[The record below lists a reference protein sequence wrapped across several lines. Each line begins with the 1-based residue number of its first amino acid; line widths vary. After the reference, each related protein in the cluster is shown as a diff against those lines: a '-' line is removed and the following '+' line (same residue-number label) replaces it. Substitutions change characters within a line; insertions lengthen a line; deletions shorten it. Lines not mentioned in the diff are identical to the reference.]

1 MTSRLSSGTLWR
13 LILFYCAFKHAPL
26 LHIPLCWATVYY
38 RITQFY
44 LAKALARTLS
54 ISWDLLFTKMW
65 VENTG
70 LQKNMLLFVLWLWAY
85 QLLFYFLQAIACVYY
100 LGDSTVLP
108 NWCYIYFHKVLKIC
122 SCTSILAFMAM
133 IVVLYFGFV
142 LFYVKIFFKLN

>member
-13 LILFYCAFKHAPL
+13 LISFYWALKHAPL

-44 LAKALARTLS
+44 LAKAFARTMS
-54 ISWDLLFTKMW
+54 ISWDLLFTKIW

-70 LQKNMLLFVLWLWAY
+70 LQNIC
-85 QLLFYFLQAIACVYY
+85 YFLSYGCGSISCYFIFCRLFICVYY
-100 LGDSTVLP
+100 LGDNTVLP

-122 SCTSILAFMAM
+122 SYTSILTFMAM
-133 IVVLYFGFV
+133 IVVFISD
-142 LFYVKIFFKLN
+142 LFYFMLKYFFKLN